1 MSGNMR
7 EMEEDYNLDPAKDHP
22 WKRYFIREFST
33 NFLILIILIIPALVF
48 YFVSLL
54 VGLSETI
61 GISLAF
67 ISFIML
73 VYLILKK
80 ELWNKIK
87 R

>member
-1 MSGNMR
+1 MK
-7 EMEEDYNLDPAKDHP
+7 EIEEDYNLDPAKSNP

-33 NFLILIILIIPALVF
+33 NFLILILLITPAIVF
-48 YFVSLL
+48 YLVSVLI
-54 VGLSETI
+54 GLSTTI
-61 GISLAF
+61 GIFLAF